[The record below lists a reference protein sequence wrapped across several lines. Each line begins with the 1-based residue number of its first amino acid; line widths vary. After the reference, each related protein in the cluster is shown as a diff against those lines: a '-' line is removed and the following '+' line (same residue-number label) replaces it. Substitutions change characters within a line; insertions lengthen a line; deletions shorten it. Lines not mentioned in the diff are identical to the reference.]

1 MQKNNKGKR
10 KDQAKPETGS
20 EKKQKQKERG
30 VSAQRHRLIANQSA
44 NQTYPY
50 LSFPLFISLASSPS
64 TSHLSAPKIIN
75 IHHNEKILL
84 FEM

>member
-30 VSAQRHRLIANQSA
+30 VSAQRHRLIANQQPIKHIHTS
-44 NQTYPY
+44 PS
-50 LSFPLFISLASSPS
+50 LSSSP
-64 TSHLSAPKIIN
+64 
-75 IHHNEKILL
+75 
-84 FEM
+84 

>member
-30 VSAQRHRLIANQSA
+30 VSAQRHRLIQCVKGLI
-44 NQTYPY
+44 T
-50 LSFPLFISLASSPS
+50 LIKLID
-64 TSHLSAPKIIN
+64 
-75 IHHNEKILL
+75 
-84 FEM
+84 

>member
-30 VSAQRHRLIANQSA
+30 VSAQRHRLIANQ
-44 NQTYPY
+44 
-50 LSFPLFISLASSPS
+50 
-64 TSHLSAPKIIN
+64 
-75 IHHNEKILL
+75 
-84 FEM
+84 